1 MRESVK
7 NIFAGIG
14 MVAVTTVAGLSV
26 ANLTQPTS
34 VAAENETSEIEYQQD
49 IDPQLAHYRSQY
61 YQLLADYNDLQEQNE
76 LLQMQIQCDVH
87 NIALLQKA
95 LSEPN
100 YDLDNDGLVTIC
112 DAVKLMK
119 FLTEMEEG

>member
-1 MRESVK
+1 MKESVK

-14 MVAVTTVAGLSV
+14 MVAVIAAAGLSV
-26 ANLTQPTS
+26 TSFTQPTS
-34 VAAENETSEIEYQQD
+34 VAAENETYEIEYQSD

-61 YQLLADYNDLQEQNE
+61 YQLLADYSDLQEQNE
-76 LLQMQIQCDVH
+76 LLQMQIQCDAN
-87 NIALLQKA
+87 NIALLEKA
-95 LSEPN
+95 LSEPD

-119 FLTEMEEG
+119 FLVEMEG

>member
-14 MVAVTTVAGLSV
+14 MIAVIASTGLSV
-26 ANLTQPTS
+26 ANFAQPAS
-34 VAAENETSEIEYQQD
+34 VAAENETSEIEYQRD

-61 YQLLADYNDLQEQNE
+61 YQLLADYSDLQEQNE
-76 LLQMQIQCDVH
+76 LLQMQIQCDAN
-87 NIALLQKA
+87 NIALLERA
-95 LSEPN
+95 LAEPD

-119 FLTEMEEG
+119 VLVEMEG

>member
-14 MVAVTTVAGLSV
+14 MVAVVAVAGLSV
-26 ANLTQPTS
+26 ANFAQPAS
-34 VAAENETSEIEYQQD
+34 VAAEDETSEIEYQQD

-61 YQLLADYNDLQEQNE
+61 YQLLADYSDLQEQND
-76 LLQMQIQCDVH
+76 LLQMQIQCDAN
-87 NIALLQKA
+87 NIALLEKA
-95 LSEPN
+95 LSEPD

-112 DAVKLMK
+112 DAVKLMR
-119 FLTEMEEG
+119 FLAEMEG

>member
-7 NIFAGIG
+7 NVLLTGLC
-14 MVAVTTVAGLSV
+14 TVAMIATAGLATSNF
-26 ANLTQPTS
+26 AQPTP
-34 VAAENETSEIEYQQD
+34 VAAEDETSEIEYQPD

-61 YQLLADYNDLQEQNE
+61 YQLLADYSDLQEQNE
-76 LLQMQIQCDVH
+76 LLQMQIQCDAN
-87 NIALLQKA
+87 NIALLEKA
-95 LSEPN
+95 LSEPD

-119 FLTEMEEG
+119 FLAEMEG

>member
-14 MVAVTTVAGLSV
+14 MVAVVVVAGLSV
-26 ANLTQPTS
+26 ANFAQSAS
-34 VAAENETSEIEYQQD
+34 VAAEDETSEIEYQQD

-61 YQLLADYNDLQEQNE
+61 YQLLADYSDLQEQND
-76 LLQMQIQCDVH
+76 LLQMQIQCDAN
-87 NIALLQKA
+87 NIALLEKA
-95 LSEPN
+95 LSEPD

-112 DAVKLMK
+112 DAVKLMR
-119 FLTEMEEG
+119 FLAEMEG

>member
-14 MVAVTTVAGLSV
+14 MVAVVAVAGLSV
-26 ANLTQPTS
+26 ANFAQP
-34 VAAENETSEIEYQQD
+34 D

-61 YQLLADYNDLQEQNE
+61 YQLLADYSDLQEQND
-76 LLQMQIQCDVH
+76 LLQMQIQCDAN
-87 NIALLQKA
+87 NIALLEKA
-95 LSEPN
+95 LSEPD

-119 FLTEMEEG
+119 FLAEMEG

>member
-14 MVAVTTVAGLSV
+14 MTAVVVTAVLSIV
-26 ANLTQPTS
+26 NFAQPTS
-34 VAAENETSEIEYQQD
+34 VAAENETSEIEYQPD

-61 YQLLADYNDLQEQNE
+61 YQLLTDYNNLQEQNE
-76 LLQMQIQCDVH
+76 LLRME
-87 NIALLQKA
+87 

-100 YDLDNDGLVTIC
+100 YDIDGDGLVTVC
-112 DAVKLMK
+112 DVVKLMR
-119 FLTEMEEG
+119 FLAEEE